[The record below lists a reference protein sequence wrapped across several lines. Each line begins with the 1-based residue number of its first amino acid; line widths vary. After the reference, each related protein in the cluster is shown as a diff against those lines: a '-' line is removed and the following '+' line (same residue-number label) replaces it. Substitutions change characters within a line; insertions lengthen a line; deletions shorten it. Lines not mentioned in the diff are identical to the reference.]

1 MAIYQVQ
8 RVLNSNVGRTLD
20 SHHVNISAFVSA
32 YLLKAERKKK
42 RMKQEK
48 KKNTREEIIKK
59 K

>member
-8 RVLNSNVGRTLD
+8 RVLNSNAGRTLD

-48 KKNTREEIIKK
+48 KKAQEKR
-59 K
+59 